1 MSYSPNYST
10 AISYD
15 AANRLRVGQLTSLGD
30 LKTLNADD
38 TTLMETVGTG
48 TALWGANK
56 MQLTVAAGQ
65 YEIRRSRQYFPYFSG
80 KSQQIEIT
88 QDGFQT
94 EAGVAKMSGY
104 FSSSPIA
111 PYNTVY
117 DGFALVDDGV
127 TKRLMCWRA
136 GTETLNV
143 PMADWNGDSYLQ
155 TTYDWSNFTVLE
167 FDFLWLGGAGI
178 RLFVKTDRGFLL
190 AHTHSHAGTSP
201 DVFVLS
207 PNQTVRWELRS
218 TVGAGT
224 FRPICAQA
232 ASEGSVDIGGKQ
244 RSINTGHIAH
254 VLTTL
259 GTTYPL
265 LGLRKKATHRD
276 RYIKMTGLSSFITSN
291 TDYILVTAQLNPTL
305 SAPLNWASIPES
317 AGEVGLPVRTG
328 PAGNPTVY
336 TTTATVTSPGLE
348 LFSIILAQNTPMPPN
363 ILERDFLSSLGM
375 SITNVSD
382 QIVLCAQCI
391 SATVN
396 IHATLNFIE
405 Y

>member
-10 AISYD
+10 PISYD
-15 AANRLRVGQLTSLGD
+15 AANRLRVGQLTTLGD

-38 TTLMETVGTG
+38 PTLLESVGTG
-48 TALWGANK
+48 SAVWGANK
-56 MQLTVAAGQ
+56 MQLSVAAGE

-94 EAGVAKMSGY
+94 EAGVVKMAGY
-104 FSSSPIA
+104 FSSSAVA

-117 DGFALVDDGV
+117 DGFACVDDGT

-136 GTETLNV
+136 GVETLNV
-143 PMADWNGDSYLQ
+143 PMADWNGDAFLQ
-155 TTYDWSNFTVLE
+155 NGYDWSAFTVVE

-178 RLFVKTDRGFLL
+178 RMFVKTDRGFLL
-190 AHTHSHAGTSP
+190 AHTHSHAGTTP
-201 DVFVLS
+201 DVFILS

-218 TVGAGT
+218 TGGAGT
-224 FRPICAQA
+224 FRPICAQIA
-232 ASEGSVDIGGKQ
+232 TEGSVEIGGKV
-244 RSINTGHIAH
+244 RSVNAGHLGH
-254 VLTTL
+254 GLTTL
-259 GTTYPL
+259 GTTYPM

-276 RYIKMTGLSSFITSN
+276 RYVKMAGFQSFVTSSS
-291 TDYILVTAQLNPTL
+291 DYILVTAQLNPTL

-317 AGEVGLPVRTG
+317 AAEVGLPQRTG
-328 PAGNPTVY
+328 PTGNPNVY

-375 SITNVSD
+375 SINNVSD
-382 QIVLCAQCI
+382 EIVLCAQAI
-391 SATVN
+391 SSSVTVF
-396 IHATLNFIE
+396 ATLNFLE